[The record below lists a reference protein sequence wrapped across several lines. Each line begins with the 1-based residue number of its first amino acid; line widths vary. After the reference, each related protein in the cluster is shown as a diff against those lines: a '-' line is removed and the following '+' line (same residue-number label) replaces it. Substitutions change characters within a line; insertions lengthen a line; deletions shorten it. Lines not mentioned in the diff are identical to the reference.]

1 MPYDKSPMKKSSCI
15 KMYDSK
21 GKQTG
26 LMVEGS
32 VAHMESALHHS
43 GKSKLHVKSGK
54 EYPDDG
60 HLHYKDGKKVESPG
74 VSETNKLSD
83 TSGAVGQMS
92 PYKFTGM
99 SGGSAFYETDPK
111 EKQSSKDKLP
121 SYETTTYEASASGR
135 GSGQKTKTVSEK
147 VYTPPKR
154 TKAGDKAYAKLT
166 PQQRKAQDAKYRKMA
181 TKTVTKEVPVSG
193 GQKSQEKLSTKKTTS
208 GTQTMGQVEKA
219 GQIQANNRASKM
231 SAQKEAALIQAKKD
245 SISAANKKMRSFPT
259 DVARG
264 SEQGRRIATA
274 VGERAGYAS
283 LRRSGSYDK
292 AGATE
297 QFNPNFGTMK
307 YDTKV
312 VQEKGLFK
320 KEKKQRIKLGR
331 DTKVGKSGGY
341 AK

>member
-1 MPYDKSPMKKSSCI
+1 MPYDKKPGAVTR
-15 KMYDSK
+15 MYDKK
-21 GKQTG
+21 GKQVG

-32 VAHMESALHHS
+32 MAYMDHGSAAHHA
-43 GKSKLHVKSGK
+43 GKSKMHAKPGK
-54 EYPDDG
+54 DYPDDG
-60 HLHYKDGKKVESPG
+60 HLHYKDGEKVESPG
-74 VSETNKLSD
+74 VSETKKLSD

-121 SYETTTYEASASGR
+121 SYETTTYEASASG
-135 GSGQKTKTVSEK
+135 GGLGQKTKTVSEK

-154 TKAGDKAYAKLT
+154 TKAGDEAYAKLT
-166 PQQRKAQDAKYRKMA
+166 PQQKKAQDAKYRKMA
-181 TKTVTKEVPVSG
+181 TKTVTREVPVSG
-193 GQKSQEKLSTKKTTS
+193 GQKSQEKLSTKRTTI

-219 GQIQANNRASKM
+219 GQIQAKNRASKM
-231 SAQKEAALIQAKKD
+231 KAQKEAALIQAKKD
-245 SISAANKKMRSFPT
+245 SISAANKFMKALPT
-259 DVARG
+259 DVARS
-264 SEQGRRIATA
+264 SEGGRRGATRA
-274 VGERAGYAS
+274 GERAGYS
-283 LRRSGSYDK
+283 YLRKSGSYDRDQ
-292 AGATE
+292 ARE
-297 QFNPNFGTMK
+297 QFNPDFGAMK

-341 AK
+341 AR